1 MNLIPPI
8 NLCIIQPM
16 GYVHGLG
23 LLDPALY
30 YEHQFRRL
38 GAEVSLTKNR
48 LKHNAVNFVFGAHN
62 GVPKD
67 WLDRHCCI
75 VVNLE
80 QVGRGGAQLPEAYH
94 QLLRTTPVVD
104 YDADNVAS
112 YAEPGEEV
120 PIAPFGHAPYLA
132 QDMLPLHER
141 PIELLFIGSMNP
153 RRQAIIQR
161 IEATGTPV
169 TLVDGPVY
177 GPERDQLVRQA
188 KAVLNCHFY
197 ESSRFEQVRTFQCL
211 SLGTPVIS
219 ELGPQ
224 TRPSPD
230 FEPCVTWLPDAELSD
245 FFRQVFRS
253 DAWAERAVAQLQ
265 AFTEVD
271 PLQAYADLL
280 VFARK
285 VYNQRMTALPLSRQ
299 PVTRLHIGSGKDYKP
314 GWFNVDILPRST
326 PDALLDLTQ
335 PRNWPLDIDSPLQ
348 GPVRLQADTLECVYA
363 NNVLEHVHDLP
374 ALMTNC
380 LNLLKVGG
388 RFEIEVPYEKAP
400 SAWQDPTHVR
410 AFNAR
415 SWIYYADWFW
425 YLGWLE
431 HRFHVD
437 TLGYL
442 DAQLRPCNEDGAHF
456 MRVSM
461 QKVTTSLAERMTAR
475 TMQADFGGLATPVSY
490 PQTLSA

>member
-8 NLCIIQPM
+8 NLCIIQPL

-23 LLDPALY
+23 LLDPAQY
-30 YEHQFRRL
+30 YAHQFQRL
-38 GAEVSLTKNR
+38 GAEVTLTKNR
-48 LKHNAVNFVFGAHN
+48 LRHNAVNFVFGAHN
-62 GVPKD
+62 GVPQA
-67 WLDRHCCI
+67 WMDRYCCI

-80 QVGRGGAQLPEAYH
+80 QVGRGGAQLADAYQ

-104 YDADNVAS
+104 YDPDNVAA
-112 YAEPGEEV
+112 YAGPDDNV
-120 PIAPFGHAPYLA
+120 AVVPFGHAPYLA
-132 QDMLPLHER
+132 QDMLPLDER

-153 RRQAIIQR
+153 RRQAIIRR
-161 IEATGTPV
+161 IEAAGTPV

-177 GPERDQLVRQA
+177 GPERDQLIRQA

-219 ELGPQ
+219 ERGEH
-224 TRPSPD
+224 TRPSPE
-230 FEPCVTWLPDAELSD
+230 FEPCVTWLRDAEFSD
-245 FFRQVFRS
+245 FFPNTFQS
-253 DAWAERAVAQLQ
+253 QAWAERAVAQLE
-265 AFTEVD
+265 AFTQVD

-280 VFARK
+280 VYARK
-285 VYNQRMTALPLSRQ
+285 AFNHHMTAVPLARQ
-299 PVTRLHIGSGKDYKP
+299 PITRLHIGSGKDYKP

-326 PDALLDLTQ
+326 PDALLDLSQ
-335 PRNWPLDIDSPLQ
+335 PRTWPLDIDSPLH
-348 GPVRLQADTLECVYA
+348 GPVRLAADALDQVYA

-374 ALMTNC
+374 ALMSNC
-380 LNLLKVGG
+380 LALLKVGG
-388 RFEIEVPYEKAP
+388 TFDIEVPYEKAP

-431 HRFHVD
+431 HRFHVQS
-437 TLGYL
+437 LSYL
-442 DAQLRPCNEDGAHF
+442 DEQLRPCPEANAHF

-461 QKVTTSLAERMTAR
+461 HKVTTSLAERMTAR
-475 TMQADFGGLATPVSY
+475 TMQADFGGLATPLRY
-490 PQTLSA
+490 PQTLPD